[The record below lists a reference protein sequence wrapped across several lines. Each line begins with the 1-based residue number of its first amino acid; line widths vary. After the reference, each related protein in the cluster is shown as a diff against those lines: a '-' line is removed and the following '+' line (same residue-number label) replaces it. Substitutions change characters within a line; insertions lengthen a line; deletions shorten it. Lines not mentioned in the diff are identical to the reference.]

1 MFTGLTKGFGLI
13 GLCGIAFL
21 TACGGGGGSSSKTQ
35 LRAMNAVP
43 DQTSVNFLLDGSS
56 VASSVAYG
64 VANNYSETN
73 SGSRHL
79 QVQPASSTTTIV
91 DQTINLAGG
100 TNSTIIAA
108 NFSSSGTAIVLTDDT
123 TAPTTG
129 NIKLRIVN
137 ASPGLGTTDVY
148 VVPPNTN
155 LNSVSPSVDAL
166 GFESASDYLSLS
178 AGTYFI
184 AFTPQGSKFAVLFA
198 GPFTFNAG
206 QNRTV
211 VGINNSSG
219 GFTTATL
226 NDLN

>member
-1 MFTGLTKGFGLI
+1 MFTGLTKGFGVLGVC
-13 GLCGIAFL
+13 GLAFL
-21 TACGGGGGSSSKTQ
+21 LGCGGGGGSSSKTQ
-35 LRAMNAVP
+35 IRAMNAVP
-43 DQTSVNFLLDGSS
+43 DQTNINVLLDGSNI
-56 VASSVAYG
+56 ASSVAYG
-64 VANNYSETN
+64 AANNYSETK

-79 QVQPASSTTTIV
+79 QVQPTSSTTTFL
-91 DQTINLAGG
+91 DQTVTLAGG
-100 TNSTIIAA
+100 TNSTIVVA
-108 NFSSSGTAIVLTDDT
+108 NISSSASAVVLTDDA

-137 ASPGLGTTDVY
+137 ASPGMGTADVY

-155 LNSVSPSVDAL
+155 LNGVTPTVNAL
-166 GFESASDYLSLS
+166 GFQSASDYLSLT
-178 AGTYFI
+178 AGTYFV

-198 GPFTFNAG
+198 GPLTFNAG

-211 VGINNSSG
+211 VAINNSSG

>member
-1 MFTGLTKGFGLI
+1 MFTSWTKGLGLV
-13 GLCGIAFL
+13 GVCGIAL
-21 TACGGGGGSSSKTQ
+21 SLGCGGGGGSSSKTQ
-35 LRAMNAVP
+35 IRAMNAVP
-43 DQTSVNFLLDGSS
+43 DETSINVLLDGSNI
-56 VASSVAYG
+56 ASSVAYG
-64 VANNYSETN
+64 AANNYSETK

-79 QVQPASSTTTIV
+79 QAQPTSSTTTIV
-91 DQTINLAGG
+91 DQTITLAGG
-100 TNSTIIAA
+100 TNSTIIIS
-108 NFSSSGTAIVLTDDT
+108 NFSSNGSAIVLTDDA

-137 ASPGLGTTDVY
+137 ASPGLGTSDVY

-155 LNSVSPSVDAL
+155 LNSVSPSVNAL
-166 GFESASDYLSLS
+166 GFQSASNYLSLT
-178 AGTYFI
+178 AGTYFV

-206 QNRTV
+206 QNRTI

-219 GFTTATL
+219 GFATATL

>member
-1 MFTGLTKGFGLI
+1 MFTGLTKGLGVLTV
-13 GLCGIAFL
+13 CGIAL
-21 TACGGGGGSSSKTQ
+21 LLGCGGGGGSSSQTQ
-35 LRAMNAVP
+35 IRAMNAVP
-43 DQTSVNFLLDGSS
+43 DQTSINFLLDGSNI
-56 VASSVAYG
+56 ASSVAYG
-64 VANNYSETN
+64 AANNYSATK

-79 QVQPASSTTTIV
+79 QVQPTSSTTTIV

-100 TNSTIIAA
+100 TNTTIVAA
-108 NFSSSGTAIVLTDDT
+108 NFSSNGTAIVLTDDT

-129 NIKLRIVN
+129 NIKLRVVN

-155 LNSVSPSVDAL
+155 LNTVAPSVNAL
-166 GFESASDYLSLS
+166 GFQSASNYLSLA
-178 AGTYFI
+178 AGSYFI

-198 GPFTFNAG
+198 GPFTFSAG